1 MTTRQKTLRR
11 LIAAATACLML
22 ALSADLALAQSQ
34 AEKTGTGQPLRKL
47 TAGATS
53 GQGPAVAAAG
63 GLTVGTV
70 AAAVGVDCRRFRHRR
85 HRRQR
90 GGQLDPIISAAP
102 RAVRRLF
109 ERRRVHQEMNP
120 DAGGVAESD
129 RPCPFEM
136 G

>member
-70 AAAVGVDCRRFRHRR
+70 AAAVGVALIV
-85 HRRQR
+85 
-90 GGQLDPIISAAP
+90 GGFAIAAT
-102 RAVRRLF
+102 
-109 ERRRVHQEMNP
+109 
-120 DAGGVAESD
+120 GGNAAASSTQ
-129 RPCPFEM
+129 
-136 G
+136 